1 MMESLKKFK
10 FPIILLG
17 IYLILGIVMPALA
30 LSSTKSLLA
39 YLKEMLLIMPPVF
52 LLMGLLE
59 AWIPKD
65 KIEVWLGN
73 KSGIKGI
80 VLSFV
85 LGTLPTGPLYVAFP
99 LAASLIKKG
108 ARISNM
114 VIFLG
119 TWAALKIP
127 QLMVE
132 AKFLGIR
139 FTVVRFSLTLTFLLI
154 LGVLMELLM
163 KKNYAEEIN
172 VN

>member
-1 MMESLKKFK
+1 MIDLFKKYK
-10 FPIILLG
+10 FPLALAA
-17 IYLILGIVMPALA
+17 IYLILGIFMPELA
-30 LSSTKSLLA
+30 KNSTTSLLD
-39 YLKEMLLIMPPVF
+39 YMKEMLLIMPPVF

-80 VLSFV
+80 GLSFI
-85 LGTLPTGPLYVAFP
+85 LGTLPTGPLYIAFP
-99 LAASLIKKG
+99 LTASLIKKG
-108 ARISNM
+108 ASISNM

-132 AKFLGIR
+132 AKFLGIK
-139 FTVVRFSLTLTFLLI
+139 FTAVRFSLTLIFILI
-154 LGVLMELLM
+154 LGLIMELLI
-163 KKNYAEEIN
+163 KREDVEKIN
-172 VN
+172 VD